1 MKNWLYIAIGV
12 VIALIIILW
21 PKSET
26 CYPAGVPESYCA
38 ELDKVLAES
47 GREEALRDF
56 LAQLPEN
63 QQ

>member
-26 CYPAGVPESYCA
+26 CYPAGVPESYHA
-38 ELDKVLAES
+38 ELDKALAES
-47 GREEALRDF
+47 GRVSS
-56 LAQLPEN
+56 PWKM
-63 QQ
+63 